1 MEDKRKHERRLCYLD
16 AYEQVTGYLIGSASN
31 MHQEGLMLIS
41 KVEIPLL
48 KDLSISLEVPGHE
61 ESKIQLVI
69 NGIWNQKN
77 TEPVFFNTGCQ
88 IIEPTQEVLSAINNL
103 FVALEKGARS
113 LYKSN
118 PFFSSGVKI

>member
-1 MEDKRKHERRLCYLD
+1 
-16 AYEQVTGYLIGSASN
+16 
-31 MHQEGLMLIS
+31 MLIS

-48 KDLSISLEVPGHE
+48 KDLSISLEVPRYE

-77 TEPVFFNTGCQ
+77 TEPDFFNTGCQ
-88 IIEPTQEVLSAINNL
+88 IIEPSPEVISAINNL

-113 LYKSN
+113 LYKSS